1 MTGHLVLSTLHTN
14 DSISTPARLMDMGVP
29 SWMVAMSLQLVVA
42 QRLVRTICQN
52 CSAPHDP
59 SDQEIA
65 MLHRLA
71 GPDADLTRLR
81 RGKGCPDCSQ
91 TGFRGRT
98 GVYEFLEMTL
108 PLIDAITHPQAGVF
122 TQKARE
128 QMAGQTLRRDAVRLV
143 MEGLTTVDEAM
154 RVSAEIDA

>member
-1 MTGHLVLSTLHTN
+1 
-14 DSISTPARLMDMGVP
+14 
-29 SWMVAMSLQLVVA
+29 MVAMSLQLVVA
-42 QRLVRTICQN
+42 QRLVRTICPN
-52 CSAPHDP
+52 CSAPHEP
-59 SDQEIA
+59 TVHEVA

-81 RGKGCPDCSQ
+81 KGKGCPDCSQ

-98 GVYEFLEMTL
+98 GVYEFLEMSL
-108 PLIDAITHPQAGVF
+108 PLIDAITHPQASVF

-143 MEGLTTVDEAM
+143 MDGLTTVDEAM
-154 RVSAEIDA
+154 RVSAEIDG

>member
-1 MTGHLVLSTLHTN
+1 
-14 DSISTPARLMDMGVP
+14 
-29 SWMVAMSLQLVVA
+29 
-42 QRLVRTICQN
+42 
-52 CSAPHDP
+52 
-59 SDQEIA
+59 

-71 GPDADLTRLR
+71 GPDADLSRLR
-81 RGKGCPDCSQ
+81 KGKGCPDCSQ

-108 PLIDAITHPQAGVF
+108 PLIDAITSPQAGLF